1 MELEFTK
8 MHGLGDD
15 FMVIRWPDGMDL
27 PSGNIVRGWADR
39 STGVGFDQL
48 LVLQTAVQSGVAAYY
63 RIFNSDG
70 SEVEQ
75 CGNGARCIARYLG
88 TESES
93 NTLLLE
99 SMAGLVEA
107 KFQPDDTVAINL
119 GEPNFMP
126 SSLPYLVEAESDRY
140 LLELADSTVEFGAV
154 SMGNPHA
161 VIQVD
166 SVETALVG
174 ILGPELQ
181 SHSSFPQGVN
191 VGFVELL
198 DPECLRLRV
207 FERGVGETRA
217 CGTGAAAA
225 VAVCRR
231 WGLLG
236 ADVQVE
242 LPGGTLRVEW
252 MGPAHSLWLSGPAT
266 RVFEGHIEL

>member
-1 MELEFTK
+1 MELKFTK
-8 MHGLGDD
+8 MHGLGND
-15 FMVIRWPDGMDL
+15 FMVVRWPDDMDL
-27 PSGNIVRGWADR
+27 PSGDIVRGWADR
-39 STGVGFDQL
+39 NTGVGFDQL
-48 LVLQTAVQSGVAAYY
+48 LVLQTPVQSGVAAYY

-75 CGNGARCIARYLG
+75 CGNGARCIARHLF
-88 TESES
+88 TELERD
-93 NTLLLE
+93 TVTLE

-107 KFQPDDTVAINL
+107 KLQPDDTVAINL

-126 SSLPYLVEAESDRY
+126 SSLPCLMEAESDRY
-140 LLELADSTVEFGAV
+140 LLELVNRTVELGAV

-181 SHSSFPQGVN
+181 SHSVFPQGVN

-198 DPECLRLRV
+198 SSQRLRLRV

-225 VAVCRR
+225 VAVGRR

-242 LPGGTLRVEW
+242 LTGGILRVEW
-252 MGPAHSLWLSGPAT
+252 LGPGHPLWLSGPAT
-266 RVFEGHIEL
+266 RVFEGHIDL